1 MDEDLAVAEA
11 PLIDETAEPEECR
24 SIPGGGRLAVARPSS
39 SPDPTVWIVGRTA
52 NKTNEELASEW
63 RSCGV
68 DVRMIDPDDAS
79 DRLGPDDIAVGRI
92 DVRRSVDGLEPG
104 LLALHDLVRR
114 GVHVVNRPAAILAAH
129 DKLRTARALS
139 ARGLPQPRTAHL
151 VPGGPVTIAPPL
163 VVKPRFGSWGTDV
176 YRCFD
181 DKEVADVLEILSRR
195 DWFRRG
201 GAIVQEFVP
210 NGGHDLRVLVA
221 GGHVV
226 GGKRRVAQPGEWRTN
241 VYLGAAELRA
251 DPSPEA
257 RALALAAVD
266 ALGGDLFGV
275 DLLPLPGNRF
285 VVTEV
290 NAAVEFDDV
299 YSLNQRGVYLDV
311 ALALNLP
318 GLEHS
323 MDGILVRRA
332 LDSWRATRMLA
343 THLERQ
349 RS

>member
-11 PLIDETAEPEECR
+11 PGTDETAEPGER
-24 SIPGGGRLAVARPSS
+24 RPSLGGGRLAVARPCS
-39 SPDPTVWIVGRTA
+39 SPNPRVWIVGRSA
-52 NKTNEELASEW
+52 NETNRELASQW
-63 RSCGV
+63 SSCGV

-79 DRLGPDDIAVGRI
+79 GRLGPDDVAVGRI
-92 DVRRSVDGLEPG
+92 DVRRSVDGIEPG
-104 LLALHDLVRR
+104 LLALHDLMRR
-114 GVHVVNRPAAILAAH
+114 GVRVVNRPAAILAAH

-151 VPGGPVTIAPPL
+151 IPGGPVTLRPPL
-163 VVKPRFGSWGTDV
+163 VMKPRFGSWGTDV

-181 DKEVADVLEILSRR
+181 DIEVADVLEILSRR

-221 GGHVV
+221 GGQVV
-226 GGKRRVAQPGEWRTN
+226 GAKRRVAQPGEWRTN

-257 RALALAAVD
+257 SALATAAVD
-266 ALGGDLFGV
+266 AVGGDLFGV

-290 NAAVEFDDV
+290 NAAVDFDDL
-299 YSLNQRGVYLDV
+299 YSLGRRGVHLDV
-311 ALALNLP
+311 ALALDLP
-318 GLEHS
+318 GL
-323 MDGILVRRA
+323 RA
-332 LDSWRATRMLA
+332 LDTWRATRVPA
-343 THLERQ
+343 GQLEGQRQ
-349 RS
+349 RR